1 MSDTVAVSVV
11 VPVFNEAP
19 HILPLTEEIIAVM
32 EPLGRPYE
40 ILYVDDGSTD
50 AGAQQMQDLAATRE
64 RFRTIRLDRNSGQSA
79 ALAAGIQAARGDV
92 IVTLD
97 GDRQNDPRD
106 IPAVIALLDSAD
118 LVCGYRRHRQDTWV
132 RLLSSRIAYRIR
144 NAVLHDNMRDTGCSL
159 KAFSRTAALTLPR
172 FHGMHRFLP
181 ALFLMAGYRVTETPV
196 SHRPRTAGTS
206 KYGIYSRLWKGV
218 VDLWAVGWLR
228 RNWIRPDAGREPPP

>member
-1 MSDTVAVSVV
+1 MSDTVAVTVV
-11 VPVFNEAP
+11 VPVFNEGP
-19 HILPLTEEIIAVM
+19 HILPLVDEIIAVM

-50 AGAQQMQDLAATRE
+50 AGVQKMRDLVATKKQ
-64 RFRTIRLDRNSGQSA
+64 FRVIRLDCNSGQSA
-79 ALAAGIQAARGDV
+79 ALVAGIQAAHGDV

-106 IPAVIALLDSAD
+106 IPTVIALLDSAD
-118 LVCGYRRHRQDTWV
+118 LVCGYRLNRQDTWV
-132 RLLSSRIAYRIR
+132 RRLSSRIAFRVR

-159 KAFSRTAALTLPR
+159 KAFSRTVALTLPR

-206 KYGIYSRLWKGV
+206 KYGIYNRLWKGV

-228 RNWIRPDAGREPPP
+228 RNWIRPDAGRELPP